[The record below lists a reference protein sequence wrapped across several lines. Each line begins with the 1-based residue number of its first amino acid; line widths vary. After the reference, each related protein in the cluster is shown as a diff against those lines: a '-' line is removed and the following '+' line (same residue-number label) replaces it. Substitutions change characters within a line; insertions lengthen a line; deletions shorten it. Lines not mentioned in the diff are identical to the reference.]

1 MTDIEAALFIGL
13 ALQHAIFDADK
24 ITIPKGRVESIKMNI
39 ILSLCHVRMLESECE
54 ALSDT
59 ASLGPPLPSINQ
71 RRLSLKFISLLPKL
85 SDARLAMPRYEA
97 RPTKSAPLKTTDDEM
112 RLS

>member
-24 ITIPKGRVESIKMNI
+24 ITIPKGRVESIKMDI

-71 RRLSLKFISLLPKL
+71 RRLSLNSFRCCPSFPMQGLRCLDMRPGQQ
-85 SDARLAMPRYEA
+85 SRPR
-97 RPTKSAPLKTTDDEM
+97 
-112 RLS
+112 